1 MSYIAIARVPDF
13 LVSDEVKMTSD
24 NNDEV
29 VDMSTEANM
38 EAGCVKMVRRSRKG
52 WKKSDIILQVSG
64 LSYDKLSLSL
74 YKK

>member
-1 MSYIAIARVPDF
+1 MR
-13 LVSDEVKMTSD
+13 DEEKMTSD
-24 NNDEV
+24 KMLTSDDEV

-64 LSYDKLSLSL
+64 LSYRGVG
-74 YKK
+74 